1 MGSAARAL
9 RPTLQQIEKTSMSI
23 KTIHSRT
30 PYTPLT
36 LLAARRDDQQDAAVQ
51 AAAATRPPRRFRL
64 ATLHCVQTP
73 VKLPRMESRGSN
85 GCMRSREHVMQCPD
99 YRHTSV

>member
-23 KTIHSRT
+23 KMIHSRT

-36 LLAARRDDQQDAAVQ
+36 LLAARRDDQRDAAMRTQ
-51 AAAATRPPRRFRL
+51 AKHARYDDPAYLRYIAR
-64 ATLHCVQTP
+64 
-73 VKLPRMESRGSN
+73 
-85 GCMRSREHVMQCPD
+85 
-99 YRHTSV
+99 